1 MRLHLSDEDGQIHSL
16 DVDGN
21 MELENLG
28 ALIEVEM
35 SIPSNLQHV
44 MHNGNE
50 LTDMKKTISA
60 VGIQQDDML
69 LVRRRA
75 PPRQS
80 APGAAARPG
89 VGRQAGQV
97 PTSAMAETIRQQ
109 ILADPHMLRNLS
121 SNNPELAQ
129 AAMND
134 PAAFQRMFIELENK
148 RRDIE
153 EQQRQAEEALAN
165 ADPFDVEAQ
174 KRIEEAIRQ
183 QNISQNMENAMEYHP
198 ESFGRVV
205 MLYIDV
211 EVNGHH
217 VKAFVDSGAQATI
230 MSPELAE
237 KCNIMHLLDVR
248 FAGVA
253 MGVGTA
259 KILGRIHSAQMKL
272 GTQWLPCSLT
282 VMEGKDVDLLFG
294 LDMLKRHQAVI
305 DLEKNVLRIHGDEIR
320 FLSEHE
326 LPPKARWGG
335 EEAASPQASGSAAPG
350 AAQPPAGSSSPSRA
364 TPNPAAAA
372 APAPTN
378 NTSAPGGPPSSR
390 PAAAQA
396 APLPP
401 RAAASSSPQ
410 HSEDKIKSVVDL
422 GFSREQAIGAL
433 DASGGNVEVA
443 ASFLFQ

>member
-1 MRLHLSDEDGQIHSL
+1 
-16 DVDGN
+16 
-21 MELENLG
+21 
-28 ALIEVEM
+28 
-35 SIPSNLQHV
+35 
-44 MHNGNE
+44 
-50 LTDMKKTISA
+50 
-60 VGIQQDDML
+60 
-69 LVRRRA
+69 
-75 PPRQS
+75 
-80 APGAAARPG
+80 
-89 VGRQAGQV
+89 
-97 PTSAMAETIRQQ
+97 MAETIRQQ
-109 ILADPHMLRNLS
+109 ILGDPFMLRNLS

-148 RRDIE
+148 RRDME

-165 ADPFDVEAQ
+165 ADPFDVDAQ
-174 KRIEEAIRQ
+174 RRIEEAIRQ
-183 QNISQNMENAMEYHP
+183 QNITQNMENAMEYHP

-326 LPPKARWGG
+326 LPSKARWGAEDAGGSPREG
-335 EEAASPQASGSAAPG
+335 ESAAPSQAPSAG
-350 AAQPPAGSSSPSRA
+350 GPSTAA
-364 TPNPAAAA
+364 PNPPVSAPAPK
-372 APAPTN
+372 APAPT
-378 NTSAPGGPPSSR
+378 TSAPGPSR

-396 APLPP
+396 APSP
-401 RAAASSSPQ
+401 ASL

-422 GFSREQAIGAL
+422 GFTREQAIGAL
-433 DASGGNVEVA
+433 DASAGNVEVA
-443 ASFLFQ
+443 ASILFQ

>member
-21 MELENLG
+21 MELENLS

-50 LTDMKKTISA
+50 LTDMKKSINA
-60 VGIQQDDML
+60 VGIRQDDML

-80 APGAAARPG
+80 APAAASRPG

-109 ILADPHMLRNLS
+109 ILADPHMLRNLT

-129 AAMND
+129 VAMND

-320 FLSEHE
+320 FLAEHE
-326 LPPKARWGG
+326 LPAKARWGG
-335 EEAASPQASGSAAPG
+335 EEATSPQASGSAAPG
-350 AAQPPAGSSSPSRA
+350 AQPAAGSSSSS
-364 TPNPAAAA
+364 AAAAKPAPHPA
-372 APAPTN
+372 APAPTP
-378 NTSAPGGPPSSR
+378 NTSVPGGPSR

-422 GFSREQAIGAL
+422 GFSREQAISAL
-433 DASGGNVEVA
+433 DASGGNVEIA